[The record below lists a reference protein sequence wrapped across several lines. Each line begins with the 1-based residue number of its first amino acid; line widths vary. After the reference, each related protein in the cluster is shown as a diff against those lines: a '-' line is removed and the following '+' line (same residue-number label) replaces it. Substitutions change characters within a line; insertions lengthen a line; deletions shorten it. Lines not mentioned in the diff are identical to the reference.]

1 MLNFICLLLLIGQGG
16 TESVYHEGSG
26 DHQNGSAV
34 DSSILSCPGPW
45 SVLENTN
52 GSTGCE
58 CGDSLGGIV
67 HCDTSSHAVHVKLRR
82 CYCMTPYAKDPNITV
97 VGACLSTCFGHFYE
111 LPNNITVAELSYHMC
126 QTRRQYG
133 HTTIKWRHQDGQLC
147 GKCME
152 GFAPPVYTYHQRCV
166 NCSHNE
172 NSIINSVKYS
182 IVAFLPLTVF
192 FIVLVTLRIS
202 ATSPSLN
209 AFVLTCQVL
218 ASPLQIELIVIHLR
232 RNVDEKS
239 FRILAELLISLA
251 GFWNLDFFRT
261 LYPGFCLHSNMSVLQ
276 ILALD
281 YIIAAHPLFLIAVTY
296 ALVELH
302 GCNCKIVVFL
312 WKPFLRCFARFRR
325 QWDIR
330 TSLIEAFASFLL
342 LSYVKFLS
350 VSLNF
355 LLPVY
360 VYNVHGESLEPY
372 LYYDGTIEYFGKQ
385 HLPYAILAIV
395 VLIIFNFL
403 PLLLLCL
410 YPCHCFQRIL
420 NITRLRCQ
428 ALHTFMDAF
437 QGCYK
442 NGTNG
447 TRDCRYFSAVYLFVR
462 IMFFVIAALS
472 LGYSVVTFY
481 FLAGVLFS
489 LFAILIAITQP
500 YKSSIYNII
509 DTTLIHVVALFHFF
523 ALGRRLAHSEYHLL
537 HSLTGIMQLS
547 FSLIPLVYIFIV
559 IVNFFRS
566 KTPPQWCSNLP
577 NLPFCKWLMGRSAEE
592 PLPERLSNPE
602 ECAAL
607 LHEPVSDDQD
617 SNGPPDHDEPSFE
630 QQFL

>member
-1 MLNFICLLLLIGQGG
+1 MLSFICLLLLIGQGG
-16 TESVYHEGSG
+16 TESVYYEGSG

-45 SVLENTN
+45 SVFENTN
-52 GSTGCE
+52 GSTGCK
-58 CGDSLGGIV
+58 CGDILRGIV
-67 HCDTSSHAVHVKLRR
+67 RCDKPSHIQLRP

-97 VGACLSTCFGHFYE
+97 VGACLSRCFGDY
-111 LPNNITVAELSYHMC
+111 LIVPSNITVGELSYYVC
-126 QTRRQYG
+126 NRQNI
-133 HTTIKWRHQDGQLC
+133 HTKIKWRHQDGQLC

-152 GFAPPVYTYHQRCV
+152 GFAPPVYAYHQRCV
-166 NCSHNE
+166 NCSRNE
-172 NSIINSVKYS
+172 HSIKNTVKYC
-182 IVAFLPLTVF
+182 IIAFLPLTVF

-209 AFVLTCQVL
+209 AFVLACQVL
-218 ASPLQIELIVIHLR
+218 ASPLQVELTFVHLS
-232 RNVDEKS
+232 NGDNNL
-239 FRILAELLISLA
+239 FLTLAELMLSLA

-261 LYPGFCLHSNMSVLQ
+261 LYPGFCLHHNMSILQ
-276 ILALD
+276 IIALD
-281 YIIAAHPLFLIAVTY
+281 YIVAAHPLFLIAITY
-296 ALVELH
+296 TLIQLH
-302 GCNCKIVVFL
+302 DHNCRIVVLL

-350 VSLNF
+350 VSFRF

-360 VYNVHGESLEPY
+360 VYNIHGESLEPY
-372 LYYDGTIEYFGKQ
+372 LYYDGTVEYFGKQ

-395 VLIIFNFL
+395 VLIIFNIL

-420 NITRLRCQ
+420 NICRLRCQ

-437 QGCYK
+437 QGSYR

-447 TRDCRYFSAVYLFVR
+447 TRDCRHLSAVYLFVR
-462 IMFFVIAALS
+462 IMIFVIAAVS
-472 LGYSVVTFY
+472 IGYSVVTFY
-481 FLAGVLFS
+481 FLAGVLLS
-489 LFAILIAITQP
+489 LFAILIVITQP

-509 DTTLIHVVALFHFF
+509 DTVLILAIAIFYFSATGH
-523 ALGRRLAHSEYHLL
+523 RLAHSEDKVVHF
-537 HSLTGIMQLS
+537 LTGIMQFT
-547 FSLIPLVYIFIV
+547 FSLIPFVYIIIV
-559 IVNFFRS
+559 IVKS
-566 KTPPQWCSNLP
+566 KIPRQWCSSLL
-577 NLPFCKWLMGRSAEE
+577 NLPFCKRLMRRSAEE

-607 LHEPVSDDQD
+607 LHEPVSDQD
-617 SNGPPDHDEPSFE
+617 SNGPPDAPSFE
-630 QQFL
+630 QRFL

>member
-1 MLNFICLLLLIGQGG
+1 MR
-16 TESVYHEGSG
+16 
-26 DHQNGSAV
+26 
-34 DSSILSCPGPW
+34 
-45 SVLENTN
+45 
-52 GSTGCE
+52 
-58 CGDSLGGIV
+58 
-67 HCDTSSHAVHVKLRR
+67 CDKPSHIQLRP

-97 VGACLSTCFGHFYE
+97 VGACLSTCFGHYYE
-111 LPNNITVAELSYHMC
+111 LPNNVTVGELSYYMC
-126 QTRRQYG
+126 KTQNMRTK
-133 HTTIKWRHQDGQLC
+133 IKWRYQDGQLC

-152 GFAPPVYTYHQRCV
+152 GFAPPVYAYHQRCV

-172 NSIINSVKYS
+172 YSIKNSVKYC
-182 IVAFLPLTVF
+182 IIAFLPLTVF
-192 FIVLVTLRIS
+192 FIILVTLRIS

-209 AFVLTCQVL
+209 AFVLACQVL
-218 ASPLQIELIVIHLR
+218 SSPLQVELILTHF
-232 RNVDEKS
+232 NKTSTKS
-239 FRILAELLISLA
+239 LEELMLSLA

-261 LYPGFCLHSNMSVLQ
+261 LYPGFCLHSNMNILQ

-281 YIIAAHPLFLIAVTY
+281 YIIAAHPLFLIAITY
-296 ALVELH
+296 TLVELH
-302 GCNCKIVVFL
+302 DHNCNIVVFL

-330 TSLIEAFASFLL
+330 TSLIESFASFLL
-342 LSYVKFLS
+342 LSYVNFLS

-372 LYYDGTIEYFGKQ
+372 LYYDATIEYFGKQ

-395 VLIIFNFL
+395 VLIIFNIL

-420 NITRLRCQ
+420 NICRLRCQ

-447 TRDCRYFSAVYLFVR
+447 TRDCRHFSAVYLFVR
-462 IMFFVIAALS
+462 IIFLVIAAVS

-481 FLAGVLFS
+481 FLTGVLFS

-500 YKSSIYNII
+500 YKCSIYNII
-509 DTTLIHVVALFHFF
+509 DPILILVVALFHFTVM
-523 ALGRRLAHSEYHLL
+523 GHRLSHSRDRVVHF
-537 HSLTGIMQLS
+537 LTGVMQHIFL
-547 FSLIPLVYIFIV
+547 FVPFVYIIIV
-559 IVNFFRS
+559 TIKS
-566 KTPPQWCSNLP
+566 KAPRQWCSDFLNLP
-577 NLPFCKWLMGRSAEE
+577 LCKRLMGRSASNSED
-592 PLPERLSNPE
+592 PLPEHLSNPE

-607 LHEPVSDDQD
+607 LHEPVSDQD
-617 SNGPPDHDEPSFE
+617 YNSPPDHDAPSFE
-630 QQFL
+630 Q

>member
-1 MLNFICLLLLIGQGG
+1 MRCDKPLLYIQ
-16 TESVYHEGSG
+16 
-26 DHQNGSAV
+26 
-34 DSSILSCPGPW
+34 
-45 SVLENTN
+45 
-52 GSTGCE
+52 
-58 CGDSLGGIV
+58 
-67 HCDTSSHAVHVKLRR
+67 LRR

-97 VGACLSTCFGHFYE
+97 VGACLSRCSGSYHPVPSNTAIG
-111 LPNNITVAELSYHMC
+111 ELSYYMC
-126 QTRRQYG
+126 NMQNVHNKTY
-133 HTTIKWRHQDGQLC
+133 QDGQLC

-152 GFAPPVYTYHQRCV
+152 GFAPPVYAYHQRCV

-172 NSIINSVKYS
+172 HSIINSVKYC
-182 IVAFLPLTVF
+182 IIAFLPLTVF

-202 ATSPSLN
+202 ATSPSMN
-209 AFVLTCQVL
+209 AFVLACQVL
-218 ASPLQIELIVIHLR
+218 ASPLQVELILTHFTKTDTKSILTI
-232 RNVDEKS
+232 EK
-239 FRILAELLISLA
+239 LMLSLA

-261 LYPGFCLHSNMSVLQ
+261 LYPGFCLHPNMSILP

-281 YIIAAHPLFLIAVTY
+281 YIIAAHPLFLIAATY
-296 ALVELH
+296 TLVELH
-302 GCNCKIVVFL
+302 DRNCKIVVFL

-330 TSLIEAFASFLL
+330 TSLIEAFATFLL

-395 VLIIFNFL
+395 VLIIFNIL

-420 NITRLRCQ
+420 NICRLRCQ

-437 QGCYK
+437 QGSYR

-447 TRDCRYFSAVYLFVR
+447 TRDCRHLSAAYLFVR
-462 IMFFVIAALS
+462 IMVFVIAAVS
-472 LGYSVVTFY
+472 LGYSVVTFS

-509 DTTLIHVVALFHFF
+509 DTVLIF
-523 ALGRRLAHSEYHLL
+523 AIAIFYFSAAGHRLAHSGDHIV
-537 HSLTGIMQLS
+537 HNLTGIMQFT
-547 FSLIPLVYIFIV
+547 FSLIPFVYIIIV
-559 IVNFFRS
+559 IIKS
-566 KTPPQWCSNLP
+566 KIPRQWCSSLL
-577 NLPFCKWLMGRSAEE
+577 NLPFCKRLMRRSAEE

-607 LHEPVSDDQD
+607 LHEPVSDQD
-617 SNGPPDHDEPSFE
+617 SNGPPDAPSFE
-630 QQFL
+630 QRFL

>member
-16 TESVYHEGSG
+16 TESVYYEGSG
-26 DHQNGSAV
+26 DHRNGSAV

-45 SVLENTN
+45 SVFENTN
-52 GSTGCE
+52 GSTGCA
-58 CGDSLGGIV
+58 CGNPLEGIV
-67 HCDTSSHAVHVKLRR
+67 HCDISSHYIQLRP

-97 VGACLSTCFGHFYE
+97 VGACLSTCFGHYHYV
-111 LPNNITVAELSYHMC
+111 PKNITVDELSYYVC
-126 QTRRQYG
+126 ITQNR
-133 HTTIKWRHQDGQLC
+133 HTKIKLRHQDGQLC
-147 GKCME
+147 GKCIE
-152 GFAPPVYTYHQRCV
+152 GFAPPVYAYHQRCV

-172 NSIINSVKYS
+172 YIENSVKYC
-182 IVAFLPLTVF
+182 IIAFLPLTVF

-209 AFVLTCQVL
+209 AFVLACQVL
-218 ASPLQIELIVIHLR
+218 TSPLQVELILVHLS
-232 RNVDEKS
+232 NMDTKS
-239 FRILAELLISLA
+239 LLTLTELIISLTS
-251 GFWNLDFFRT
+251 FWNLDFFRT
-261 LYPGFCLHSNMSVLQ
+261 LYPGLCLHPNMSTLQ

-296 ALVELH
+296 TLVELH
-302 GCNCKIVVFL
+302 DHNCKIVVLL

-330 TSLIEAFASFLL
+330 TSLIEAFATFLL

-350 VSLNF
+350 VSLRF

-360 VYNVHGESLEPY
+360 VYNVHGESMEPY
-372 LYYDGTIEYFGKQ
+372 LYYDGTIEYLRKQ

-395 VLIIFNFL
+395 VLIIFNIL

-420 NITRLRCQ
+420 NICRLRCQ

-447 TRDCRYFSAVYLFVR
+447 TRDCRHFSAVYLFVR
-462 IMFFVIAALS
+462 IIFLVIAAVS

-481 FLAGVLFS
+481 FLTGVLFS
-489 LFAILIAITQP
+489 LLAILIAITQP
-500 YKSSIYNII
+500 YKSSIYNNI
-509 DTTLIHVVALFHFF
+509 DTVLILAVALFHFF
-523 ALGRRLAHSEYHLL
+523 AMGRRLAHSEYHVL
-537 HSLTGIMQLS
+537 HSLTGIMQLA

-577 NLPFCKWLMGRSAEE
+577 NLPFCKWLMERSAEE